1 MSKKNDRL
9 DPRVRRTRKFLMEAL
24 IELIQER
31 GYKGIKIQDIT
42 DRATLNR
49 ATFYLHYRDKD
60 DLLRQTTKNLLDELL
75 SEIKDIVVTGGG
87 ISVEAAVQTHIKNF
101 EHVQRFA
108 EFYRA
113 MLGSQG
119 SIAFAIRLENYVYSL
134 TTNRFINAF
143 GALPEGPV
151 PADIALRFAA
161 SSYVGIIRWWLEED
175 MPFTPD
181 EMAAMVVEMNAHG
194 LFKAMGVDASE

>member
-1 MSKKNDRL
+1 MSKKDDRL

-113 MLGSQG
+113 MLSSQG
-119 SIAFAIRLENYVYSL
+119 SIAFAIRLENHIHSL
-134 TTNRFINAF
+134 TTDRFINAF
-143 GALPEGPV
+143 GALPEGSV

-181 EMAAMVVEMNAHG
+181 EMAAMVVEINAHG

>member
-1 MSKKNDRL
+1 MSKKDDRL

-24 IELIQER
+24 IELIQES

-113 MLGSQG
+113 MLSSQG

-143 GALPEGPV
+143 GALPEGSV

-161 SSYVGIIRWWLEED
+161 SSYVGIIRWWLEKD

-181 EMAAMVVEMNAHG
+181 EMAAMVVEINAHG